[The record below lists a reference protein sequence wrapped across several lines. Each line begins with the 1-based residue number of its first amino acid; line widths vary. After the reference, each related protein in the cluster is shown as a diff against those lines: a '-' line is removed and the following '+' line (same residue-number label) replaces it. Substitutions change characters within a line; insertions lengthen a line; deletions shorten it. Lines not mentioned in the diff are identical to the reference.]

1 MPVDKLYDEFCD
13 YQTLHDECFWDDVLK
28 EAKVIDREEDGEV
41 LFQYRVDVLWWH
53 IAQLVIP
60 GTTAKRFKH
69 LPKVAGV
76 VLVLPHSN
84 AGEERLFKGKNKT
97 ESRASMKLK
106 GTLSSLLAMKLQYP
120 EQTVPCHMWSPTK
133 ELLDSSKK
141 AATAYN
147 TEH

>member
-1 MPVDKLYDEFCD
+1 M
-13 YQTLHDECFWDDVLK
+13 
-28 EAKVIDREEDGEV
+28 IDGEEDGEV
-41 LFQYRVDVLWWH
+41 LFHYRVDVLWSH

-69 LPKVAGV
+69 LPKVARL

-106 GTLSSLLAMKLQYP
+106 GTPSSLLAMKLQYP

-133 ELLDSSKK
+133 ELLDTFKK

>member
-1 MPVDKLYDEFCD
+1 M
-13 YQTLHDECFWDDVLK
+13 
-28 EAKVIDREEDGEV
+28 
-41 LFQYRVDVLWWH
+41 DVLWWH
-53 IAQLVIP
+53 IAWLVIP

-69 LPKVAGV
+69 LPKVAGL

-84 AGEERLFKGKNKT
+84 AGEEQLFKGKNKT

-141 AATAYN
+141 AVLHITLS
-147 TEH
+147 TEFSLVLIHWLDLSCDLKFISVLLRSIHVLCKL